1 MRFEI
6 KAAIG
11 GLVLSYA
18 FHHKPRESRGFS
30 TIRAIRS
37 LASFPL
43 SSDLLFD
50 ILHEPPRRVA
60 SAQLAV
66 RRRKAGI
73 SRTFSSIKFR
83 ARSGRTD
90 RGPEEPHGAHIPN
103 SGLPA
108 ALPAGGRLGGP
119 ADSLTAAAAV
129 HYARS
134 G

>member
-1 MRFEI
+1 MLPRPMLTIRFEI

-11 GLVLSYA
+11 ALVLSYA

-37 LASFPL
+37 LALFPL

-60 SAQLAV
+60 SAQPAL

-83 ARSGRTD
+83 AG
-90 RGPEEPHGAHIPN
+90 EERPYGSRP
-103 SGLPA
+103 
-108 ALPAGGRLGGP
+108 
-119 ADSLTAAAAV
+119 
-129 HYARS
+129 
-134 G
+134 